1 MYTNDA
7 VTEGSDDPLDDVFS
21 QRCADDPHL
30 VYHEVHDKCPVA
42 RQPGMFGGHSV
53 TLSRYDDVLWALKH
67 PEVFS
72 SKNVVNIGNDVP
84 LIPLSV
90 DPPEHA
96 KYRRL
101 LDPQFS
107 PKRMADLEPEA
118 RLLVHEIIDAFAARA
133 QREFP

>member
-1 MYTNDA
+1 
-7 VTEGSDDPLDDVFS
+7 VSPLS
-21 QRCADDPHL
+21 
-30 VYHEVHDKCPVA
+30 
-42 RQPGMFGGHSV
+42 
-53 TLSRYDDVLWALKH
+53 TYDDVLWALKH

-107 PKRMADLEPEA
+107 PKRMKDLDTRSAP
-118 RLLVHEIIDAFAARA
+118 RS
-133 QREFP
+133 